1 MMKEIPVNNQ
11 IALVVTGI
19 ASPQLLLWRPLI
31 QELIS
36 DELEVIYYTGS
47 ELSEEDRK
55 VIQKIGKQSL
65 VVEKFDE
72 EKLTASTKWILYT
85 DTADNLTHTP
95 PLASHLNSACFF
107 GGITS
112 EHLDKQAQT
121 ALKLDINL
129 LFSDLMAS
137 EIRDSLNRK
146 CFEFFL
152 ERNFFSLL
160 LSPPVR
166 IKMILQVKSLFLFS
180 IIINKRDY
188 PKAASY
194 MLGLYKK

>member
-72 EKLTASTKWILYT
+72 EKLTASTKWILT
-85 DTADNLTHTP
+85 QTP
-95 PLASHLNSACFF
+95 PT
-107 GGITS
+107 I
-112 EHLDKQAQT
+112 
-121 ALKLDINL
+121 
-129 LFSDLMAS
+129 
-137 EIRDSLNRK
+137 
-146 CFEFFL
+146 
-152 ERNFFSLL
+152 
-160 LSPPVR
+160 
-166 IKMILQVKSLFLFS
+166 
-180 IIINKRDY
+180 
-188 PKAASY
+188 
-194 MLGLYKK
+194 